1 MANRVLGVG
10 YVSKICKKFAFIASD
25 DYDSVFFP
33 LEADLTAP
41 VKSTDLKKR
50 YNDGDLVVFIAK
62 EQPGREDCPFHALS
76 VAKECDLQKVSTAVL
91 DVLPDRALL
100 STGAGTVLLPAD
112 AVDDDGRTW
121 GELSDGE
128 LRGFLRVG
136 EGIVVE
142 ALVLAQAEDG
152 CKRVAVRANRTRDRS
167 PSIAHRPAPRP
178 LRCPIRTQKARL
190 CSIPS
195 SSQRELIVG
204 VLGLVI
210 CASDDEAFLF
220 AKEVGL
226 AHALLRRAGS
236 TCDDSKESRLSAGDW
251 LVYDV
256 RPQAPTSRLT
266 CIWRAEKLRRPTAT
280 ADPNDVHLWFDR
292 ATRKLHAQGTALVCN
307 KSVDGQKC
315 YFWNDRIGRMSS
327 ARNDPECDFGDFDV
341 RSLPVFSVVRFRAYF
356 GGQYEDCPW
365 NVYHLEATDLP
376 ATTNVLLTIEK
387 AKISHLTTNNAG
399 FISFRKQ
406 SEIFFAFMDLPDC
419 AFVDLSI
426 GTLVRVTAYQQN
438 RCKTSEMRAILVTP
452 LHPTSLSPNH
462 RHPILD
468 AKFRPMIDWRCEEK
482 GTSASGRSTTS
493 SRRYSNSQDDFIA
506 VDDLEKELEL
516 IDFEDV
522 LDETPAPLF
531 AAVASTTLPSRN
543 AEIGCFDQLADD
555 DQLSLRE
562 SELDTPSEE
571 LDYECNF
578 ETANNGVEEIGECGA
593 RVSNDQRSSLL
604 EERLFAY
611 EFSSPT
617 SSSARRSAQSDDYR
631 DIVEELHEDEEL
643 ITELSQVAE
652 DCSSLSSGE
661 LDGDPSIERPTSASP
676 QLLRRAAGVPFSSFS
691 SRRQR
696 SQFEKVDESEAPRVC
711 SARLGCSPKA
721 PVVAVVERC
730 VLEVGEIASSTNI
743 HRSRAPSR
751 AETSDSQQHVEQL
764 VEGYVQQHEEQLVEG
779 HKEQQGDFRP
789 FVTAPPPFFCYARMP
804 PPPPMMFVRS
814 PGFAGYTMPPSLPSH
829 LPAFP
834 HGPPMSPMYGQHFF
848 AAPPPMYQLRS
859 LDTASTTNTAMTS
872 GAAVRSPLAFAAAS
886 TTTPSSSSDRRLLQ
900 RILRDPIIFDLII
913 SRFPEETTHCLSLRD
928 I

>member
-1 MANRVLGVG
+1 
-10 YVSKICKKFAFIASD
+10 
-25 DYDSVFFP
+25 
-33 LEADLTAP
+33 
-41 VKSTDLKKR
+41 
-50 YNDGDLVVFIAK
+50 
-62 EQPGREDCPFHALS
+62 
-76 VAKECDLQKVSTAVL
+76 
-91 DVLPDRALL
+91 
-100 STGAGTVLLPAD
+100 
-112 AVDDDGRTW
+112 
-121 GELSDGE
+121 
-128 LRGFLRVG
+128 
-136 EGIVVE
+136 
-142 ALVLAQAEDG
+142 LVLAQAEDG

-210 CASDDEAFLF
+210 CASEDEAFLF

-226 AHALLRRAGS
+226 AHALLRRVGS

-266 CIWRAEKLRRPTAT
+266 CIWRAEKLRRATAT
-280 ADPNDVHLWFDR
+280 VEPNDVHLWLDR

-327 ARNDPECDFGDFDV
+327 ARNDPEYDFGDFDV

-419 AFVDLSI
+419 VFVDLSI

-522 LDETPAPLF
+522 LDETPASLS
-531 AAVASTTLPSRN
+531 AAAASTTSPSRN
-543 AEIGCFDQLADD
+543 AEICCFDQLADD

-571 LDYECNF
+571 LDYDECNF
-578 ETANNGVEEIGECGA
+578 ETVNNDVEEIGECGA
-593 RVSNDQRSSLL
+593 RVSNDQRSFLL
-604 EERLFAY
+604 EERLLAY
-611 EFSSPT
+611 EFSSPVP
-617 SSSARRSAQSDDYR
+617 SSAHRSTRSDEYR
-631 DIVEELHEDEEL
+631 NIVEELHEDEEL
-643 ITELSQVAE
+643 ITELSQIAE
-652 DCSSLSSGE
+652 DNSSLSSGE
-661 LDGDPSIERPTSASP
+661 LDGDPSVKRSTSASP

-721 PVVAVVERC
+721 PAVAVVERS
-730 VLEVGEIASSTNI
+730 VSEVGEIASSTNF
-743 HRSRAPSR
+743 HRSRPPSR
-751 AETSDSQQHVEQL
+751 AEASDS
-764 VEGYVQQHEEQLVEG
+764 QQHEEQLVEG
-779 HKEQQGDFRP
+779 HIQQHEEQHLKRHVLQHEVQHVEGHVQQHEEQHKEQHGDFRP

-814 PGFAGYTMPPSLPSH
+814 PGFAGYAMPPPPSH

-848 AAPPPMYQLRS
+848 AAPPPMYQLRI
-859 LDTASTTNTAMTS
+859 LDAASTTNTTMSS
-872 GAAVRSPLAFAAAS
+872 GVALRSPSAFAAAS
-886 TTTPSSSSDRRLLQ
+886 TTTPSFSEDRRLLQ
-900 RILRDPIIFDLII
+900 RILRDPMIFDLII

-928 I
+928 F